1 MICEVNT
8 ALLKKVCRKAII
20 AAGKGVL
27 NRAVD
32 RPADGNPSELVQTI
46 ASYSGQHMSG
56 VLNDIL
62 SVTPI
67 RQDEFSSSYEI
78 DGFHIVLVHLDGGE
92 GYVYGLPNYALG
104 IAVLRKN
111 QPVFAGVYNPYY
123 NQLFFAEEGKALK
136 RNNQQTGVNN
146 IRSLQE
152 SYLGLAYRG
161 KYDERGVGI
170 LKTFFKVMATPV
182 RTMIPGSDL
191 YGLSM
196 VANGNLTAM
205 VIGQP
210 DYHRVLPGLLLVSH
224 AGGRV
229 TDLNGQR
236 PDAFSEFVV
245 ASNGKVH
252 NELLQHLGLAAEV
265 S

>member
-1 MICEVNT
+1 MICCVNT

-32 RPADGNPSELVQTI
+32 RPADEKPSDLVQAT
-46 ASYSGQHMSG
+46 ANLAGQQMAG
-56 VLNDIL
+56 VLREIL
-62 SVTPI
+62 PVNPVDDDVFCSC
-67 RQDEFSSSYEI
+67 YEI
-78 DGFHIVLVHLDGGE
+78 DGFTIVLVHLDGGE

-104 IAVLRKN
+104 IAVTKKN
-111 QPVFAGVYNPYY
+111 EPVFAGVYNPYY
-123 NQLFFAEEGKALK
+123 NQLFFAEEGKSLK
-136 RNNQQTGVNN
+136 RNNQQTSVNS
-146 IRSLQE
+146 IRSLHE

-161 KYDERGVGI
+161 HYDERGSDI
-170 LKTFFKVMATPV
+170 LNTFFRVMATPV

-210 DYHRVLPGLLLVSH
+210 NYRRILPGLMLVSH
-224 AGGRV
+224 AGGKV
-229 TDLNGQR
+229 TDLNGQK
-236 PDAFSEFVV
+236 PDEFSEFVV
-245 ASNGKVH
+245 ATNGKVH
-252 NELLQHLGLAAEV
+252 NELLQHLGLAAETR
-265 S
+265 

>member
-32 RPADGNPSELVQTI
+32 RPSDGKPSDAVQS
-46 ASYSGQHMSG
+46 AAQYSGQLMAG
-56 VLNDIL
+56 VLCDIL
-62 SVTPI
+62 PVHPIDNSVLHS
-67 RQDEFSSSYEI
+67 RYEI
-78 DGFHIVLVHLDGGE
+78 DGFTIVLVHLDGGE

-104 IAVLRKN
+104 IAVLRKSE
-111 QPVFAGVYNPYY
+111 PVFAGVYNPYY
-123 NQLFFAEEGKALK
+123 NQLFFAEEGKTLK
-136 RNNQQTGVNN
+136 RNNQQTGVNA
-146 IRSLQE
+146 IRSLND
-152 SYLGLAYRG
+152 SFLGLAYRG
-161 KYDERGVGI
+161 AYDDRGAN
-170 LKTFFKVMATPV
+170 LLNTFFKLMATPV

-210 DYHRVLPGLLLVSH
+210 EYHRILPGILLVGH
-224 AGGRV
+224 AGGKV
-229 TDLNGQR
+229 TDLNGDR
-236 PDAFSEFVV
+236 VNEHTELVV
-245 ASNGKVH
+245 VSNGKVH
-252 NELLQHLGLAAEV
+252 TELLHHLGLAAEV